1 MADNTITIDDKE
13 YSIDDF
19 SDQAKYFLHH
29 IQDVEEQM
37 NQTKQKLEQLEI
49 TKVGFVRLLKE
60 EVDA

>member
-29 IQDVEEQM
+29 VQDVEEQM

-60 EVDA
+60 EVES